1 MFLIVVVP
9 LYSPPFVLQLDQ
21 DFETSLQ
28 KPTRKKFPVILATLL
43 KVAHELLQRFV
54 PYKIIF
60 TILREIFIHKGVSTM
75 VI

>member
-28 KPTRKKFPVILATLL
+28 KPTRKKVSRDTRNSFESGSRTSP
-43 KVAHELLQRFV
+43 KVCALQNNFHD
-54 PYKIIF
+54 
-60 TILREIFIHKGVSTM
+60 TEGDIHT
-75 VI
+75 